1 MAIDNQLAKLSED
14 LDKKST
20 RYDSVGD
27 ALTGV
32 ATTVGGAVS
41 GAVGATLGLP
51 TDLVGILSG
60 LKEAATAEDG
70 KRLDAFTDGFSEFS
84 KENLGSQYYK
94 GVFDKFVDSLEVDP
108 TLKEDA
114 KAGFSTGELIT
125 PPIAG
130 GSAVKAVTKMDK
142 IKDEFSRVETM
153 AMKSKE
159 NATRKVDEI
168 GKEFNDKAPQTY
180 TRSEVMAMTAKR
192 EPSPVRQM
200 TETERMLSPLSKV
213 DADNLDDMD
222 LQKIY
227 LALPKTTENFDLALS
242 QSKLP
247 VEQLN
252 KAEINFSNKIK
263 SLEESYIKRKE
274 NNLAMYDELEKY
286 KNSLRGEEYENF
298 SEAMDMAYYNAAETI
313 ADNSDNVFGKG
324 ATKEQLQKHMI
335 KGDLVHDGYYF
346 SSLYTIVVD
355 NNLNKAASFV
365 QNLPNTIKKAPP
377 LEIGL
382 SKFNVE
388 NSDKLLKNYNINDF
402 SKTEDFSGRSK
413 SGLGSKGDKKI
424 NAPVEDGKEVSVRLN
439 LNSKIDPDGPKAP
452 FNHMQTIHPV
462 VKGQP
467 NYKQA
472 DSYKT
477 AVSLENGTFH
487 IDQNLRRKIAE
498 DGMKVP
504 AMSVQGKY
512 TKNRNVFDEMDESV
526 IEIGTNPR
534 NSHLFVDLKTG
545 QAVKGFDLATVFR
558 DRVYAKGVTYWK
570 KADAPKPLPAKGDVP
585 IDNQVR
591 YKFKRG
597 GLMARN

>member
-1 MAIDNQLAKLSED
+1 
-14 LDKKST
+14 
-20 RYDSVGD
+20 
-27 ALTGV
+27 
-32 ATTVGGAVS
+32 
-41 GAVGATLGLP
+41 
-51 TDLVGILSG
+51 
-60 LKEAATAEDG
+60 
-70 KRLDAFTDGFSEFS
+70 
-84 KENLGSQYYK
+84 
-94 GVFDKFVDSLEVDP
+94 
-108 TLKEDA
+108 
-114 KAGFSTGELIT
+114 
-125 PPIAG
+125 
-130 GSAVKAVTKMDK
+130 
-142 IKDEFSRVETM
+142 
-153 AMKSKE
+153 
-159 NATRKVDEI
+159 
-168 GKEFNDKAPQTY
+168 
-180 TRSEVMAMTAKR
+180 MAMTAKR

-200 TETERMLSPLSKV
+200 TETERMLSP
-213 DADNLDDMD
+213 
-222 LQKIY
+222 
-227 LALPKTTENFDLALS
+227 
-242 QSKLP
+242 
-247 VEQLN
+247 
-252 KAEINFSNKIK
+252 
-263 SLEESYIKRKE
+263 
-274 NNLAMYDELEKY
+274 
-286 KNSLRGEEYENF
+286 
-298 SEAMDMAYYNAAETI
+298 
-313 ADNSDNVFGKG
+313 
-324 ATKEQLQKHMI
+324 
-335 KGDLVHDGYYF
+335 
-346 SSLYTIVVD
+346 
-355 NNLNKAASFV
+355 
-365 QNLPNTIKKAPP
+365 P

-388 NSDKLLKNYNINDF
+388 NSDKLLKNYSIDDF
-402 SKTEDFSGRSK
+402 ANTERVSGRSK
-413 SGLGSKGDKKI
+413 SGLGSKGDEKI

-512 TKNRNVFDEMDESV
+512 TKNRNIFDEMDESV

-597 GLMARN
+597 GLMART

>member
-1 MAIDNQLAKLSED
+1 MDIDDTELEGIDNFYSNESIDKIADAFSEPFEAENISESMFKAAPD
-14 LDKKST
+14 MFDDST
-20 RYDSVGD
+20 FGGFNRTV
-27 ALTGV
+27 
-32 ATTVGGAVS
+32 VGGAVDALDLGMRTIES
-41 GAVGATLGLP
+41 GVKGSATAINEAKNYVTGQDDDRLKRDILNFFVTAGMGSATSGP
-51 TDLVGILSG
+51 MNIQKGINQLIKSG
-60 LKEAATAEDG
+60 KKDEAAKVILAES
-70 KRLDAFTDGFSEFS
+70 DAFKKNNF
-84 KENLGSQYYK
+84 KQ
-94 GVFDKFVDSLEVDP
+94 
-108 TLKEDA
+108 
-114 KAGFSTGELIT
+114 
-125 PPIAG
+125 
-130 GSAVKAVTKMDK
+130 
-142 IKDEFSRVETM
+142 
-153 AMKSKE
+153 
-159 NATRKVDEI
+159 
-168 GKEFNDKAPQTY
+168 
-180 TRSEVMAMTAKR
+180 VMAMTAKR
-192 EPSPVRQM
+192 EPSPVRKM
-200 TETERMLSPLSKV
+200 TE
-213 DADNLDDMD
+213 
-222 LQKIY
+222 
-227 LALPKTTENFDLALS
+227 
-242 QSKLP
+242 
-247 VEQLN
+247 
-252 KAEINFSNKIK
+252 
-263 SLEESYIKRKE
+263 
-274 NNLAMYDELEKY
+274 
-286 KNSLRGEEYENF
+286 
-298 SEAMDMAYYNAAETI
+298 
-313 ADNSDNVFGKG
+313 
-324 ATKEQLQKHMI
+324 
-335 KGDLVHDGYYF
+335 
-346 SSLYTIVVD
+346 
-355 NNLNKAASFV
+355 
-365 QNLPNTIKKAPP
+365 APP

-388 NSDKLLKNYNINDF
+388 NSDKLLKNYSIDDF
-402 SKTEDFSGRSK
+402 TKTEKVSGRSK
-413 SGLGSKGDKKI
+413 SGLGSKGDEKI

-512 TKNRNVFDEMDESV
+512 TKNRNIFDEMDESV

-570 KADAPKPLPAKGDVP
+570 KSDAPKPLPAKGDVP

>member
-1 MAIDNQLAKLSED
+1 
-14 LDKKST
+14 
-20 RYDSVGD
+20 
-27 ALTGV
+27 
-32 ATTVGGAVS
+32 
-41 GAVGATLGLP
+41 
-51 TDLVGILSG
+51 
-60 LKEAATAEDG
+60 
-70 KRLDAFTDGFSEFS
+70 
-84 KENLGSQYYK
+84 
-94 GVFDKFVDSLEVDP
+94 
-108 TLKEDA
+108 
-114 KAGFSTGELIT
+114 
-125 PPIAG
+125 
-130 GSAVKAVTKMDK
+130 
-142 IKDEFSRVETM
+142 
-153 AMKSKE
+153 
-159 NATRKVDEI
+159 
-168 GKEFNDKAPQTY
+168 
-180 TRSEVMAMTAKR
+180 
-192 EPSPVRQM
+192 
-200 TETERMLSPLSKV
+200 
-213 DADNLDDMD
+213 
-222 LQKIY
+222 
-227 LALPKTTENFDLALS
+227 
-242 QSKLP
+242 
-247 VEQLN
+247 
-252 KAEINFSNKIK
+252 
-263 SLEESYIKRKE
+263 
-274 NNLAMYDELEKY
+274 
-286 KNSLRGEEYENF
+286 
-298 SEAMDMAYYNAAETI
+298 
-313 ADNSDNVFGKG
+313 
-324 ATKEQLQKHMI
+324 
-335 KGDLVHDGYYF
+335 VHDGYYF

>member
-1 MAIDNQLAKLSED
+1 MDINDTELEGIDNFYSNESIDKIADAFSEPFEAENISESMFKAAPD
-14 LDKKST
+14 MFDDST
-20 RYDSVGD
+20 FGGFNRTV
-27 ALTGV
+27 
-32 ATTVGGAVS
+32 VGGAVDALDLGMRTIES
-41 GAVGATLGLP
+41 GVKGSATAINEAKNYVTGQDDDRLKRDIINFFVTAGMGSA
-51 TDLVGILSG
+51 TSGSMNIQKGINQLIKSG
-60 LKEAATAEDG
+60 KKDEAAKVILAES
-70 KRLDAFTDGFSEFS
+70 DAFKKNNF
-84 KENLGSQYYK
+84 KQVL
-94 GVFDKFVDSLEVDP
+94 
-108 TLKEDA
+108 
-114 KAGFSTGELIT
+114 
-125 PPIAG
+125 
-130 GSAVKAVTKMDK
+130 
-142 IKDEFSRVETM
+142 
-153 AMKSKE
+153 
-159 NATRKVDEI
+159 
-168 GKEFNDKAPQTY
+168 
-180 TRSEVMAMTAKR
+180 AMTAKR
-192 EPSPVRQM
+192 EPSPVIQM
-200 TETERMLSPLSKV
+200 TEVS
-213 DADNLDDMD
+213 
-222 LQKIY
+222 
-227 LALPKTTENFDLALS
+227 
-242 QSKLP
+242 
-247 VEQLN
+247 
-252 KAEINFSNKIK
+252 
-263 SLEESYIKRKE
+263 
-274 NNLAMYDELEKY
+274 
-286 KNSLRGEEYENF
+286 
-298 SEAMDMAYYNAAETI
+298 
-313 ADNSDNVFGKG
+313 
-324 ATKEQLQKHMI
+324 
-335 KGDLVHDGYYF
+335 
-346 SSLYTIVVD
+346 
-355 NNLNKAASFV
+355 
-365 QNLPNTIKKAPP
+365 P

-388 NSDKLLKNYNINDF
+388 NADKLLKNYNIDDF
-402 SKTEDFSGRSK
+402 TKTEKVSGRSK

-512 TKNRNVFDEMDESV
+512 TKNRNIFDEMDESV

-597 GLMARN
+597 GLMART

>member
-1 MAIDNQLAKLSED
+1 MAIDNELAKLSED

-114 KAGFSTGELIT
+114 KAGFSAGEFVT

-200 TETERMLSPLSKV
+200 TETERMLSP
-213 DADNLDDMD
+213 
-222 LQKIY
+222 
-227 LALPKTTENFDLALS
+227 
-242 QSKLP
+242 
-247 VEQLN
+247 
-252 KAEINFSNKIK
+252 
-263 SLEESYIKRKE
+263 
-274 NNLAMYDELEKY
+274 
-286 KNSLRGEEYENF
+286 
-298 SEAMDMAYYNAAETI
+298 
-313 ADNSDNVFGKG
+313 
-324 ATKEQLQKHMI
+324 
-335 KGDLVHDGYYF
+335 
-346 SSLYTIVVD
+346 
-355 NNLNKAASFV
+355 
-365 QNLPNTIKKAPP
+365 P

-388 NSDKLLKNYNINDF
+388 NSDKLLKNYSIDDF
-402 SKTEDFSGRSK
+402 ANTERVSGRSK
-413 SGLGSKGDKKI
+413 SGLGSKGDEKI
-424 NAPVEDGKEVSVRLN
+424 NATVEDGKEVSVRLN

-512 TKNRNVFDEMDESV
+512 TKNRNIFDEMDESV

-597 GLMARN
+597 GLMART

>member
-1 MAIDNQLAKLSED
+1 MDINDTELEGIDNFYSNESIDKIADAFSEPFEAENISESMFKAAPD
-14 LDKKST
+14 MFDDST
-20 RYDSVGD
+20 FGGFNRTV
-27 ALTGV
+27 
-32 ATTVGGAVS
+32 VGGAVDALDLGMRTIES
-41 GAVGATLGLP
+41 GVKGSATAINEAKNYVTGQDDDRLKRDILNFFVTAGMGSA
-51 TDLVGILSG
+51 TSGSMNVQRGINQLIKSG
-60 LKEAATAEDG
+60 KKDEAAKVILAES
-70 KRLDAFTDGFSEFS
+70 DAF
-84 KENLGSQYYK
+84 K
-94 GVFDKFVDSLEVDP
+94 
-108 TLKEDA
+108 
-114 KAGFSTGELIT
+114 
-125 PPIAG
+125 
-130 GSAVKAVTKMDK
+130 
-142 IKDEFSRVETM
+142 KDNF
-153 AMKSKE
+153 K
-159 NATRKVDEI
+159 
-168 GKEFNDKAPQTY
+168 Q
-180 TRSEVMAMTAKR
+180 VMAMTAKR
-192 EPSPVRQM
+192 EPSPARKM

-213 DADNLDDMD
+213 DADNLDDID
-222 LQKIY
+222 LQNSY
-227 LALPKTTENFDLALS
+227 LALPKTAENFDLALA

-247 VEQLN
+247 VEQLD
-252 KAEINFSNKIK
+252 KAKINFDNKIK

-298 SEAMDMAYYNAAETI
+298 SEAMDMAYYNAADTI
-313 ADNSDNVFGKG
+313 AENSDNVFGKG

-335 KGDLVHDGYYF
+335 KGDLVHDAYYF
-346 SSLYTIVVD
+346 NSLYTIVVD

-388 NSDKLLKNYNINDF
+388 NSDKLLKNYSIDDF
-402 SKTEDFSGRSK
+402 ANTERVSGRSK
-413 SGLGSKGDKKI
+413 SGLGSKGDEKI

-512 TKNRNVFDEMDESV
+512 TKNRNIFDEMDESV

-597 GLMARN
+597 GLMART